1 MSEADKDDFLGTN
14 DRNFAIDVPKYVPFY
29 VPKRVPKWKVK
40 L

>member
-14 DRNFAIDVPKYVPFY
+14 DRNFAIDVPKYAPNH
-29 VPKRVPKWKVK
+29 VPKRVPKCKIK